1 MVPPV
6 FCGIV
11 YAGAIVPLPG
21 LPAQGASWRKS
32 VFRIDEAVIFAVHVA
47 DRSYESKERREG
59 MFMPD
64 VRETVTTFIRENF
77 IAGRS
82 DVAIDPDQSL
92 IESGI
97 MDSTGVLELVEYL
110 ETTFE
115 IKVEDEELV
124 PENLE
129 TVNNI
134 VKFLASKGVSS

>member
-1 MVPPV
+1 MADV
-6 FCGIV
+6 
-11 YAGAIVPLPG
+11 
-21 LPAQGASWRKS
+21 S
-32 VFRIDEAVIFAVHVA
+32 AV
-47 DRSYESKERREG
+47 
-59 MFMPD
+59 
-64 VRETVTTFIRENF
+64 VTQFIRENF

-82 DVAIDPDQSL
+82 DVTIDPEVSL

-110 ETTFE
+110 EATFD

-134 VKFLASKGVSS
+134 VTFLKTKGVA